1 MARRRKQKDSIVEL
15 IGSGIVLLSLYF
27 YSKSNSWTVALI
39 IFISLTLL
47 LLLSAYVISS
57 IKNQKLLKSGITRV
71 DQMTGIEFENY
82 LSVLFRKLG
91 FETAITKS
99 SGDYGADLILNKDG
113 KKIVVQAKR
122 YKKNVGIKAVQE
134 ISSAKLHY
142 GGHEAWVVTNSG
154 YTTAARELARTN
166 HVKLFQSEDLIK
178 WGLLVASQNSSVNR

>member
-47 LLLSAYVISS
+47 LLLSAYIISS

-91 FETAITKS
+91 FETSITKS

-166 HVKLFQSEDLIK
+166 QVKLFHREDLIK